1 MIGNIV
7 ILDSGGNTLFE
18 ASVGGAQALADDPAI
33 VSGFIVALRSFGAT
47 ISGEEVSEISL
58 GSMYFL
64 VVAKADLIFAV
75 AAADDNTEENKS
87 KLHQIADLFLEAYPG
102 ALDEYRMSRDRS
114 LFRSFLQL
122 LSDKGIV

>member
-18 ASVGGAQALADDPAI
+18 TSVGGFQALADDPAV

-58 GSMYFL
+58 GSLYFL
-64 VVAKADLIFAV
+64 VVAKGDLIFAV
-75 AAADDNTEENKS
+75 AAADDNATENKS
-87 KLHQIADLFLEAYPG
+87 KLHEIADLFLETYSD
-102 ALDEYRMSRDRS
+102 ALDEFRRSRDRS
-114 LFRSFLQL
+114 LFRGFLQL
-122 LSDKGIV
+122 LSNKGIV